1 MELSQIAA
9 RAQGMQTGFPGL
21 LLLCAGTA
29 VGWGYFPAGQPRA
42 QAALARGSGVPR
54 ACVFA
59 VCFACF
65 GSLSA
70 GVASLTP
77 QVCLRAGEHWHDHAI
92 ILSPERGAK
101 PVTNFVKNLSAL
113 SDWYSVYTSAI
124 AFTVSAPGAGGA
136 SS

>member
-1 MELSQIAA
+1 M
-9 RAQGMQTGFPGL
+9 
-21 LLLCAGTA
+21 
-29 VGWGYFPAGQPRA
+29 
-42 QAALARGSGVPR
+42 
-54 ACVFA
+54 FA

-77 QVCLRAGEHWHDHAI
+77 QVCLRAGEHWPNHAI

-124 AFTVSAPGAGGA
+124 AFTVSAPGGVGCILLRLPKGLTLALQDSLGMPHT
-136 SS
+136 